1 MFKNFIK
8 FIKYNNATVLIL
20 IIVLIAGTGVFA
32 QTETGQDFIGQKQTK
47 IKGIDNTLLLEADLD
62 NFKMDFEIKEIKK
75 DEKYYYIKYIYY
87 DLIKNNNVWKYQ
99 WNEKIKKISL
109 KLKKD
114 LGKYL
119 AEEFTEEYQARIKEL
134 KQRQEK
140 AKKVGKQKIT
150 EITEYNGLIGE
161 TLKITGK
168 IFTKYK
174 PVKIRQIPSPE
185 IPTTT
190 LIQRKTINNNINNN
204 ISDNLTDVYNNYIN
218 KNDPDSDDIFGI
230 SDNCPNDYNPE
241 QKDTDSD
248 GIGDVCDLT
257 PEGESIDI
265 TTATSCSIDS
275 LDLCDEDSCSNLKLY
290 WDDGFCTTTA
300 TTTDLTTST
309 DSSCNIDN
317 LDLCDNEA
325 NCVSTGGFWHDEIC
339 NIEKEVVIMTCDI
352 DSLDLCDKSSC
363 FKLKLYWDD
372 GICTTTATTTNNF
385 E

>member
-1 MFKNFIK
+1 MK
-8 FIKYNNATVLIL
+8 
-20 IIVLIAGTGVFA
+20 
-32 QTETGQDFIGQKQTK
+32 
-47 IKGIDNTLLLEADLD
+47 
-62 NFKMDFEIKEIKK
+62 
-75 DEKYYYIKYIYY
+75 
-87 DLIKNNNVWKYQ
+87 
-99 WNEKIKKISL
+99 
-109 KLKKD
+109 
-114 LGKYL
+114 
-119 AEEFTEEYQARIKEL
+119 
-134 KQRQEK
+134 
-140 AKKVGKQKIT
+140 
-150 EITEYNGLIGE
+150 
-161 TLKITGK
+161 
-168 IFTKYK
+168 
-174 PVKIRQIPSPE
+174 
-185 IPTTT
+185 
-190 LIQRKTINNNINNN
+190 
-204 ISDNLTDVYNNYIN
+204 
-218 KNDPDSDDIFGI
+218 KNDPDFDKKLGTL
-230 SDNCPNDYNPE
+230 DNCPNDYNPE

-300 TTTDLTTST
+300 TTTDLTTSI

-317 LDLCDNEA
+317 LDLCDDEA

-352 DSLDLCDKSSC
+352 DNLDLCDKSSC